1 MKTEHKKKT
10 CKKDE
15 KERRYPS
22 FVSRVADAAD
32 TGYLNWLSEVK
43 VRLGR
48 IQAKAAV
55 QVNRAMLEFYWSM
68 GRDLAIRKELGKH
81 GDGIVANVSL
91 DLRAAFPAMKGLSEG
106 NIWAMKRWFIFYNRG
121 FLHLAGGEIPKTK
134 LHQPGEVL
142 PKRLKSELNGDF
154 IPDDAFFSIPWRHHV
169 EIVQHCDSL
178 EEGLFY
184 VRKATEEDW
193 SRQELI
199 HYLKSNLYKT
209 QGQALTNF
217 CERLPRPQGHLAQ
230 EILKDPY
237 NFDFLSVG
245 PNYDEKELE
254 SALIGNITR
263 FLLEL
268 GKGFAFVGRQ
278 MELKMPNGRS
288 YFPDLVFYHIKMR
301 CYVVVELKVVEFE
314 PEHAGKLN
322 FYVTAADKLLK
333 GESDNPTVGLLICKS
348 KDKTTVEW
356 SLQDIDKP
364 LGVASYDLERICQ
377 FAMES
382 TI

>member
-1 MKTEHKKKT
+1 MKTNKKIQV
-10 CKKDE
+10 
-15 KERRYPS
+15 PS
-22 FVSRVADAAD
+22 FTKRVLDIVD
-32 TGYLNWLSEVK
+32 SDYLEWLSDVK
-43 VRLGR
+43 VRLCR

-91 DLRAAFPAMKGLSEG
+91 DLRTAFPAMKGLSES
-106 NIWAMKRWFIFYNRG
+106 NIWAMKQWFLFYNKG
-121 FLHLAGGEIPKTK
+121 FLHQAGGEIPKAK
-134 LHQPGEVL
+134 LHQAGGEVL
-142 PKRLKSELNGDF
+142 SSEAAYRQGGDF
-154 IPDDAFFSIPWRHHV
+154 LPDDVFFSVPWRHHV
-169 EIVQHCDSL
+169 EIIQHCDSP

-184 VRKATEEDW
+184 IHKTVEEDW
-193 SRQELI
+193 SRQELV
-199 HYLKSNLYKT
+199 HYLKSQLYKT

-217 CERLPRPQGHLAQ
+217 GERLPNPQGRLAQ

-254 SALIGNITR
+254 GALIGNITR

-278 MELKMPNGRS
+278 MELKMPNGKS

-333 GESDNPTVGLLICKS
+333 GEADNPTVGVLICKS
-348 KDKTTVEW
+348 KDRTTVEW

-377 FAMES
+377 NVMES
-382 TI
+382 SR

>member
-15 KERRYPS
+15 KARQFPS
-22 FVSRVADAAD
+22 FVSRVADAVD

-43 VRLGR
+43 ARLGR

-55 QVNRAMLEFYWSM
+55 QVNRATLEFYWSM

-91 DLRAAFPAMKGLSEG
+91 DLRAAFPAMKGLSES
-106 NIWAMKRWFIFYNRG
+106 NIWAMKQWFLFYNKG
-121 FLHLAGGEIPKTK
+121 FLHQAGGEIPKVK
-134 LHQPGEVL
+134 LHQP
-142 PKRLKSELNGDF
+142 GDF

-199 HYLKSNLYKT
+199 HYLKSNLHKT

-377 FAMES
+377 SAMES